1 MKKVILT
8 ALLFLP
14 LSLFAQKFGHFDSS
28 EIVKAMP
35 EYAKSQTEIQNL
47 SKQFEDENKR
57 MQDELT
63 KKGQEYDRQHDSLPD
78 NVKKRREQELQELYQ
93 RIQQTSND
101 DRDSLQAASANKM
114 REITQKI
121 VNAVKA
127 VGDEGKYV
135 YIMDV
140 TGGIPYISKSLSED
154 VTKKIREKLGLK

>member
-1 MKKVILT
+1 
-8 ALLFLP
+8 
-14 LSLFAQKFGHFDSS
+14 
-28 EIVKAMP
+28 
-35 EYAKSQTEIQNL
+35 
-47 SKQFEDENKR
+47 
-57 MQDELT
+57 
-63 KKGQEYDRQHDSLPD
+63 
-78 NVKKRREQELQELYQ
+78 
-93 RIQQTSND
+93 
-101 DRDSLQAASANKM
+101 M

>member
-1 MKKVILT
+1 MTVSMI
-8 ALLFLP
+8 
-14 LSLFAQKFGHFDSS
+14 HFPTTSRS
-28 EIVKAMP
+28 V
-35 EYAKSQTEIQNL
+35 
-47 SKQFEDENKR
+47 
-57 MQDELT
+57 
-63 KKGQEYDRQHDSLPD
+63 
-78 NVKKRREQELQELYQ
+78 EQELQELYQ

>member
-1 MKKVILT
+1 M
-8 ALLFLP
+8 
-14 LSLFAQKFGHFDSS
+14 
-28 EIVKAMP
+28 
-35 EYAKSQTEIQNL
+35 
-47 SKQFEDENKR
+47 
-57 MQDELT
+57 
-63 KKGQEYDRQHDSLPD
+63 
-78 NVKKRREQELQELYQ
+78 
-93 RIQQTSND
+93 
-101 DRDSLQAASANKM
+101 QAASANKM

>member
-1 MKKVILT
+1 M
-8 ALLFLP
+8 
-14 LSLFAQKFGHFDSS
+14 
-28 EIVKAMP
+28 
-35 EYAKSQTEIQNL
+35 Y
-47 SKQFEDENKR
+47 KR
-57 MQDELT
+57 Q
-63 KKGQEYDRQHDSLPD
+63 
-78 NVKKRREQELQELYQ
+78 
-93 RIQQTSND
+93 SND